1 MSDTQ
6 ELIVKSTPDQSVPK
20 PVAKKGRT
28 RKYATPEE
36 AHEAKL
42 RHMREWRARK
52 KAEKLAAEQA
62 ILEDVQKQATPE
74 EAEEVVAKVA
84 ADASDASD
92 SEASSPESEPESI
105 PRSDAPEPEPVDKQE
120 FKLVLKF
127 ASAKDRDQY
136 IKKFRQK

>member
-1 MSDTQ
+1 MSDTL

-20 PVAKKGRT
+20 PVAKKGRA

-42 RHMREWRARK
+42 RHMREWRARE

-62 ILEDVQKQATPE
+62 ILEDVQKQATPTV
-74 EAEEVVAKVA
+74 AEEVVAKVA
-84 ADASDASD
+84 ADASD
-92 SEASSPESEPESI
+92 SESSPSEHPEPIS
-105 PRSDAPEPEPVDKQE
+105 RSSTPEPEPVSKEE